1 MSPTSSPPATK
12 PALRSTCTEI
22 EPARAAG
29 RQQPGTGA
37 ARLVESAG
45 LGLTVLALASAV
57 VIVGTAGD
65 SLGVYHQT
73 TLGPEFPLALWPRDF
88 DLRPTVALVTGGTI
102 TLLSSAASLLAAK
115 VPAIASIR
123 PVAAG
128 VAVLAPAIS
137 LVAALIGTSFFYGVD
152 ASATDASLQSWSCQW
167 SSIAMDVPPHW
178 STLCAE
184 SKIALYLTVMLVPL
198 QLFVLGTRAWGRL
211 AAQKQKPGGQP
222 EQKGSPARS

>member
-22 EPARAAG
+22 EPARTAG

-115 VPAIASIR
+115 IASIR